1 MPDEKVE
8 KKASKKRPFAGRVFC
23 VFAWVAGL
31 AVAVILLAMCG
42 VAWILTPER
51 LTVIAGRQ
59 ANKLLNADV
68 GLSRVEITVWR
79 TFPHL
84 ILDVDSLVVRSRA
97 FDGLPESE
105 RLKMPADA
113 DTLLVVGSFHGALN
127 VPALLA
133 GNISLSD
140 IRIGASRINAVV
152 YDAET
157 ANFDITYSSVDSVGN
172 STETLLVP
180 DVRIDRFEIQDS
192 LPIRYYSVPDSM
204 NLALTVFKSPLLTGN
219 DDGYHVEL
227 NAGMDM
233 ILPPELHY
241 KSLDMS
247 INGNV
252 AWSYSRPDI
261 VELNDFE
268 LGVGALKPKFDMALN
283 LAGPMTLGRFHMSF
297 AGVSPNDLLSVVPD
311 AYREKIGDI
320 DTDMK
325 ADLEVVLLS
334 PYVIG
339 VDSGLPSMDVS
350 FAVPRCRLLYDRKY
364 ELKSFAFEGKM
375 NVLDGDVDRA
385 VLEVGSL
392 QASVAGAVI
401 DLKGRFTNLTT
412 DPYVD
417 AVVNADVDFAKV
429 PGALMAE
436 LPGELTGSVDFDS
449 KVRMRLSDMNVG
461 RFHRIL
467 LDGKLGLRNLNYIVP
482 DSGMGVYARDVEFRL
497 GTNTSFVT
505 DARRVDS
512 LLTASVKLD
521 TLSFVYEGMK
531 VRLSNANIGAG
542 CLNKPRGADSTVV
555 MPFGA
560 VLKIG
565 TLNYE
570 DADSSMFRLRDVAWN
585 AMLRRYEGQKNV
597 PMLQLFGDIR
607 RAFFTDRSN
616 YLMLQKGHVDVTA
629 HLRKRRV
636 IPQRIKVRYDSIIM
650 NNPGISQDS
659 AVSILRAQYA
669 SRSRTDSVA
678 YERISLDL
686 GNDVKKL
693 LRRWNVSGHLSA
705 ERGGAFTPHFP
716 IRNRISHFDLSF
728 STDSL
733 VLNDIRYDAGRS
745 DFTMKG
751 AVRGITRAVTRGAP
765 LDIDFRV
772 KCDTLN
778 VNELVQAAY
787 VGASYAGR
795 TESVVG
801 IADVPMDD
809 SEFDRLA
816 DAANSSDTI
825 GALLVPM
832 NLKADVRIDADNI
845 VYSDMC
851 MRDFNGR
858 LMVNDGVMTLR
869 NLSARSDIGSAR
881 MTALYMAPTKSDI
894 HFGMGLQLD
903 GIKVKEFI
911 GMMPAVDSLMPLLNS
926 FEGIISAD
934 VVATSDIDST
944 MNIVMPSLDAA
955 VKLNGHNMVL
965 LDAET
970 FRIIAKWLMFKDKKI
985 SGNKIDDMSV
995 ELLIRNSTVELFPFV
1010 FDFDRYRLAV
1020 MGSNDL
1026 NLNYKYHVSVLK
1038 SPLPFKFGINISG
1051 NADKMKIRLG
1061 GAKYKPGKAGERL
1074 AIVDTTR
1081 VNLMKEIDRVFQRG
1095 AKAARLGPLKVE
1107 PISPA
1112 MDADEPG
1119 DTISAQD
1126 SLLFIREGLIEAPLD
1141 SVPTTTNVKE
1151 K

>member
-1 MPDEKVE
+1 ML
-8 KKASKKRPFAGRVFC
+8 
-23 VFAWVAGL
+23 AWIVGL
-31 AVAVILLAMCG
+31 AVAVVLLAMCG

-51 LTVIAGRQ
+51 LTAIVGNQ
-59 ANKLLNADV
+59 ANRVLDADV
-68 GLSRVEITVWR
+68 SLSRVELTVWR

-84 ILDVDSLVVRSRA
+84 ILDVDSLVIRSRA
-97 FDGLPESE
+97 FDRLPESE
-105 RLKMPADA
+105 RSKMPADA
-113 DTLLVVGSFHGALN
+113 DTLLVVGRFHGALN
-127 VPALLA
+127 VPSLLA

-140 IRIGASRINAVV
+140 ISLGASRVNAVV

-157 ANFDITYSSVDSVGN
+157 ANFDITYPSVDSVE
-172 STETLLVP
+172 TATATLLVP
-180 DVRIDRFEIQDS
+180 DIRIDRFEILDS

-204 NLALTVFKSPLLTGN
+204 NLALTVFKSPFLTGN
-219 DDGYHVEL
+219 DRGYHVTM

-233 ILPPELHY
+233 LLPPELRY

-247 INGNV
+247 IDGNV
-252 AWSYSRPDI
+252 AWSYSRPEI
-261 VELNDFE
+261 VELSDFE
-268 LGVGALKPKFDMALN
+268 LGVGRLKPKFDMELN
-283 LAGPMTLGRFHMSF
+283 MAEPMTLGRFSMAL
-297 AGVSPNDLLSVVPD
+297 AGVSPDDLLSVVPD
-311 AYREKIGDI
+311 AYREKVRDI

-325 ADLEVVLLS
+325 ADMELTLLS

-339 VDSGLPSMDVS
+339 VDSGLPSMDVRL
-350 FAVPRCRLLYDRKY
+350 AVPRCRLIYDRRY

-375 NVLDGDVDRA
+375 NVPDGGDIDKA
-385 VLEVGSL
+385 VLEVGRL
-392 QASVAGAVI
+392 QASAVGVSI
-401 DLKGRFTNLTT
+401 DLRGRFTNLTT
-412 DPYVD
+412 DPSVD
-417 AVVNADVDFAKV
+417 AVVKADVDFTKV
-429 PGALMAE
+429 PRALMSE
-436 LPGELTGSVDFDS
+436 LPGVLTGRVDFDS
-449 KVRMRLSDMNVG
+449 KVKMRMSDMNVG

-467 LDGKLGLRNLNYIVP
+467 LDGKLGLRNLNYVVP
-482 DSGMGVYARDVEFRL
+482 DSAMGVYARDVEFRL

-521 TLSFVYEGMK
+521 TLSFAYEGMK
-531 VRLSNANIGAG
+531 VMLGNASVGAG

-560 VLKIG
+560 VLKVG
-565 TLNYE
+565 SLNYE
-570 DADSSMFRLRDVAWN
+570 DADSAMVRLRGVAWT
-585 AMLRRYEGQKNV
+585 AMLRRYEGRKDV
-597 PMLQLFGDIR
+597 PMLQLFGDIS

-616 YLMLQKGHVDVTA
+616 YLMLQKGHLDVTA
-629 HLRKRRV
+629 HLRKRRAV
-636 IPQRIKVRYDSIIM
+636 PQKIKARYDSIIM
-650 NNPGISQDS
+650 SHPGISQDS

-669 SRSRTDSVA
+669 SRTHADSVA
-678 YERISLDL
+678 HERISLDL
-686 GNDVKKL
+686 GNDAKRL

-716 IRNRISHFDLSF
+716 IRNRISHFDLAF

-745 DFTMKG
+745 DFTING
-751 AVRGITRAVTRGAP
+751 AVRGISRALTRGTP

-772 KCDTLN
+772 KSDTLN

-787 VGASYAGR
+787 VGAAYAGKTDR
-795 TESVVG
+795 AGEV
-801 IADVPMDD
+801 ADVPMDD
-809 SEFDRLA
+809 SELDRLA

-845 VYSDMC
+845 VYSDMR
-851 MRDFNGR
+851 MHDFNGR

-926 FEGIISAD
+926 FEGVISAD
-934 VVATSDIDST
+934 VVATSDIDSM

-955 VKLNGHNMVL
+955 IKLNGRNLVL

-970 FRIIAKWLMFKDKKI
+970 FRTMAKWLMFKDKKI
-985 SGNKIDDMSV
+985 SGNRIDDMSV

-1051 NADKMKIRLG
+1051 NADDMKIRLG

-1081 VNLMKEIDRVFQRG
+1081 VNLMREIDRVFQRG
-1095 AKAARLGPLKVE
+1095 ARAARLGPLKVE
-1107 PISPA
+1107 PISPS
-1112 MDADEPG
+1112 MDADAPG

-1126 SLLFIREGLIEAPLD
+1126 SLLFIKEGLIEAPLD
-1141 SVPTTTNVKE
+1141 SVPATTNVKE